1 MAAEIT
7 ISLVRE
13 KLENLRTKIGD
24 PSLLSQVNESIAKLE
39 ESLETW
45 INLEDDQGSHL
56 TIDDRKSDLL
66 EAVYDA
72 EDTIDAFLACTTLQ
86 KQKSF
91 PLFPLRSEHSQ
102 SRVSRKMR
110 DIVVRLTSFIE
121 NKSVHVEPTAPSSN
135 LSLEDMKVDDDVEV
149 HPQKSLTNEEDMPV
163 LQLEN
168 KKFGE
173 GTSKS
178 NFGEGTSG
186 SKFSYE
192 DGTYGLV
199 DTAQTEH
206 DHVKLR
212 LLSTNS
218 VEDIQVQPSEE
229 KHCVDG
235 NVGPDVGADA
245 SESSSSDEDDSSDLE
260 DTAKKLAEL
269 IFRDDLPFLLL
280 SVAGRPGGSHNT
292 TLLWRTYC
300 NIKEHFECCAW
311 TYVSDV
317 YEAIKCVMEQ
327 LTGMKQENDLPPRVL
342 QRKLCRFLSNKKYL
356 LVFYDLRTPEVW
368 ESLSS
373 VLPNSGGGRTIVSF
387 HAAAAAPSIPNA
399 RFLGTIFGTE
409 LVSPSALSK
418 DVCAS
423 LDEETDIVGLKD
435 EIQKLH
441 KLICRRYQL
450 HFMILVVGV
459 AGSGK
464 TTLVNTVYNQL
475 HIKQKFENR
484 VWISVSKVFEERN
497 LLLQILK
504 QVTEVKDEEKLSLE
518 ELRKKLRYFFVGK
531 RYLVVLDD
539 VQTPDTWDKLKRV
552 FPISYVSGSRVVLT
566 IRDAKIAQNID
577 SSIYY
582 RHNLR
587 PLNNEESWE
596 LFSEK
601 LKPKISD
608 NSDLVELK
616 EKILQKCK
624 GLPLA
629 ICMLAGLLSTKERS
643 KDAWLKVIEST
654 QQKRKGGGTG
664 ENAMQGKKEERVTEY
679 TKLEKKE
686 QSASEHSQPDEI
698 VEAKVVEEGKRV
710 SEHSQ
715 RVEIKEKVVED
726 ETGLD
731 KHTHLE
737 KIEEAEEMDEERK
750 RAGEHIQQG
759 EIEEEGVGKEE
770 KRGNVNGAS
779 YSKQGEDQSISSNES
794 VSSDNL
800 SASDIFSLG
809 YRDLDFP
816 LRACLQ
822 YLCLFP
828 RSDSIRIRRLA
839 RLWIAE
845 GLVEVSENDKKE
857 PEDLVEEYLQ
867 QLEQRNMIKI
877 EKSDGRPKECRV
889 EGLPYDLLCPNAT
902 RMGFFHVHRN
912 SGPES
917 ETSAKL
923 RIRRLAEQVD
933 MIKIEKSDGRP
944 KECSVEGLPYD
955 LLCPNAKCMG
965 FFHVHPNSGP
975 ESKTAAKLS
984 IRRLAEQVDI
994 QNNPPSDEDIRQLR
1008 SYISFNKGKGDKA
1021 AEGVGNFLKRTIT
1034 KRSFGLLTLLDL
1046 ERVYKPVLIP
1056 ETLRR
1061 LPLLK
1066 YVGLRWTFLDE
1077 IPESLGDIPCLETL
1091 DVKHTN
1097 ISELPNSIRNAEKL
1111 LHLYMNG
1118 VDFERSKQIS
1128 SSSFSDLQT
1137 LSGLLIGNNSPTIT
1151 WLTKL
1156 NSLRKLGLTCH
1167 EESIGKIT
1175 NWLSQLNSL
1184 RSLRLRSVD
1193 DNGKPSELKLK
1204 RISNEMLTD
1213 LYLVGELPKEFKISE
1228 VEHLSKLRVLT
1239 LSVSKLL
1246 EDPMQA
1252 LGQLEN
1258 LRILRLY
1265 AESYLGDKM
1274 NLSGSAGRFSKL
1286 EVLKLWMLLNLTEL
1300 KIEERAMPVLRE
1312 LEIRHCRELRKPTGL
1327 EGLTTLKKLTLTNMN
1342 KHFVTE
1348 VERSIGKRTEVIVNN
1363 WHFTPSWES
1372 SEEQEQR

>member
-24 PSLLSQVNESIAKLE
+24 PSLRTQVNESIAKLE

-45 INLEDDQGSHL
+45 KNLEDDQGSHL
-56 TIDDRKSDLL
+56 TIDDRKIVLL
-66 EAVYDA
+66 GAVYDA
-72 EDTIDAFLACTTLQ
+72 EDTIDAFLACTTSQ

-102 SRVSRKMR
+102 SRVSREMR
-110 DIVVRLTSFIE
+110 DFVVRLTSFIE

-135 LSLEDMKVDDDVEV
+135 LSLEDMNVDDDVEV
-149 HPQKSLTNEEDMPV
+149 HPQKSPTSVEDMPV

-168 KKFGE
+168 KNFGE

-192 DGTYGLV
+192 DDTYGLV

-206 DHVKLR
+206 DHVKSR
-212 LLSTNS
+212 VLSTNS

-229 KHCVDG
+229 KHNVDG
-235 NVGPDVGADA
+235 NGGAA
-245 SESSSSDEDDSSDLE
+245 GSPESSFSDEDETSDLE
-260 DTAKKLAEL
+260 YAAKKLAEL
-269 IFRDDLPFLLL
+269 IFRDDMPFLLL
-280 SVAGRPGGSHNT
+280 SEAVSPGDSHNT

-300 NIKEHFECCAW
+300 NIKKHFEYCAW
-311 TYVSDV
+311 TFVSDV

-327 LTGMKQENDLPPRVL
+327 LTGMKQENDLPQTVL
-342 QRKLCRFLSNKKYL
+342 QGELCRFLSNKKYL
-356 LVFYDLRTPEVW
+356 LVFYDLRTPDVW

-373 VLPNSGGGRTIVSF
+373 VLPNSDGGRMIFSF
-387 HAAAAAPSIPNA
+387 HGTAPAPSIPNA

-423 LDEETDIVGLKD
+423 LDKETDIVGLKD

-464 TTLVNTVYNQL
+464 TTLVNTVYNQS

-552 FPISYVSGSRVVLT
+552 FPINYVSGSRVVLT
-566 IRDAKIAQNID
+566 IRDPKIAQNID

-624 GLPLA
+624 
-629 ICMLAGLLSTKERS
+629 
-643 KDAWLKVIEST
+643 DAWLKVIEST
-654 QQKRKGGGTG
+654 QQKKKGGGTS
-664 ENAMQGKKEERVTEY
+664 ENAMQGKKEERV
-679 TKLEKKE
+679 
-686 QSASEHSQPDEI
+686 SEHSQPDEI

-715 RVEIKEKVVED
+715 RGEIEEKVVED
-726 ETGLD
+726 ETGVD

-737 KIEEAEEMDEERK
+737 KIEEIEEMDEERK
-750 RAGEHIQQG
+750 SAGEHIQQG

-770 KRGNVNGAS
+770 KRGTVNAAS

-800 SASDIFSLG
+800 SASDILSLG
-809 YRDLDFP
+809 YRDLNSP

-828 RSDSIRIRRLA
+828 RSDPIRIRRLA

-845 GLVEVSENDKKE
+845 GLVKVSTNDNKE

-867 QLEQRNMIKI
+867 QLEQRNMIKMA
-877 EKSDGRPKECRV
+877 KSG
-889 EGLPYDLLCPNAT
+889 T
-902 RMGFFHVHRN
+902 
-912 SGPES
+912 
-917 ETSAKL
+917 
-923 RIRRLAEQVD
+923 
-933 MIKIEKSDGRP
+933 
-944 KECSVEGLPYD
+944 
-955 LLCPNAKCMG
+955 
-965 FFHVHPNSGP
+965 
-975 ESKTAAKLS
+975 ESKTAATLS
-984 IRRLAEQVDI
+984 IRRFAEQVDI

-1021 AEGVGNFLKRTIT
+1021 ADGVGNLLKRTIT
-1034 KRSFGLLTLLDL
+1034 KRGFGLLTLLDL
-1046 ERVYKPVLIP
+1046 ERVYKPVLLP

-1066 YVGLRWTFLDE
+1066 YVGLRRTFLDE
-1077 IPESLGDIPCLETL
+1077 IPESVGDIPCLDTL

-1097 ISELPNSIRNAEKL
+1097 ISELPNSICNAKKL

-1118 VDFERSKQIS
+1118 IDFKTSKQIS
-1128 SSSFSDLQT
+1128 ISSLDNLQT
-1137 LSGLLIGNNSPTIT
+1137 LSGLLLGKNSPTIN
-1151 WLTKL
+1151 WLTKRI
-1156 NSLRKLGLTCH
+1156 SLRKLGLTCH
-1167 EESIGKIT
+1167 TESIGKIT
-1175 NWLSQLNSL
+1175 SWLCAQTSL
-1184 RSLRLRSVD
+1184 RSLRLKSVD
-1193 DNGKPSELKLK
+1193 DNYEPSNLKWIPNK
-1204 RISNEMLTD
+1204 MLTD
-1213 LYLVGELPKEFKISE
+1213 LYLVGELPTEFKISSSAPLQTQSSYI
-1228 VEHLSKLRVLT
+1228 VSVKTIRRPHASARTAGKPQNPQASRSILLR
-1239 LSVSKLL
+1239 
-1246 EDPMQA
+1246 E
-1252 LGQLEN
+1252 GY
-1258 LRILRLY
+1258 RIGGLD
-1265 AESYLGDKM
+1265 YLGEID
-1274 NLSGSAGRFSKL
+1274 
-1286 EVLKLWMLLNLTEL
+1286 LNEY
-1300 KIEERAMPVLRE
+1300 E
-1312 LEIRHCRELRKPTGL
+1312 
-1327 EGLTTLKKLTLTNMN
+1327 
-1342 KHFVTE
+1342 
-1348 VERSIGKRTEVIVNN
+1348 
-1363 WHFTPSWES
+1363 
-1372 SEEQEQR
+1372 

>member
-13 KLENLRTKIGD
+13 KLENLLSSTKIGD
-24 PSLLSQVNESIAKLE
+24 PSLLTQVNESIAKLE

-149 HPQKSLTNEEDMPV
+149 HPQKSPTNEEDMPV

-168 KKFGE
+168 KNFGE

-387 HAAAAAPSIPNA
+387 HGAATAPSIPNA

-464 TTLVNTVYNQL
+464 TTLVNTVYNQF

-566 IRDAKIAQNID
+566 IRDPKIAQNID

-654 QQKRKGGGTG
+654 QQKKKEGGTS
-664 ENAMQGKKEERVTEY
+664 ENAMQGKKEERVTEHI
-679 TKLEKKE
+679 KREKKE
-686 QSASEHSQPDEI
+686 QSTSEHSQPDEI

-715 RVEIKEKVVED
+715 RGEIEEKVVED
-726 ETGLD
+726 ETGVD

-737 KIEEAEEMDEERK
+737 KIEEVEEMDEERK
-750 RAGEHIQQG
+750 RAGDHIQQG

-770 KRGNVNGAS
+770 KRGTVNAAS

-800 SASDIFSLG
+800 SASDIYSLG
-809 YRDLDFP
+809 YRDLNSP

-845 GLVEVSENDKKE
+845 GLVKVSTNDNKE

-877 EKSDGRPKECRV
+877 AKSDGRPKTCIV
-889 EGLPYDLLCPNAT
+889 NGLLYDLLRPNA
-902 RMGFFHVHRN
+902 
-912 SGPES
+912 
-917 ETSAKL
+917 
-923 RIRRLAEQVD
+923 
-933 MIKIEKSDGRP
+933 
-944 KECSVEGLPYD
+944 ECL
-955 LLCPNAKCMG
+955 G

-975 ESKTAAKLS
+975 ESKTSAKLS

-1008 SYISFNKGKGDKA
+1008 SYISFNKGEGYKA
-1021 AEGVGNFLKRTIT
+1021 AGVGNFLRRTIK
-1034 KRSFGLLTLLDL
+1034 KRGFGLLTLLDL
-1046 ERVYKPVLIP
+1046 EHVYKPVLLP

-1077 IPESLGDIPCLETL
+1077 IPESVGDIPCLETL

-1097 ISELPNSIRNAEKL
+1097 ISELPNSICNAKKL
-1111 LHLYMNG
+1111 LHLYTKG
-1118 VDFERSKQIS
+1118 IDFKRSKQIS
-1128 SSSFSDLQT
+1128 SSSLSNLQT
-1137 LSGLLIGNNSPTIT
+1137 LWGLLLGKNSPFFD
-1151 WLTKL
+1151 WL
-1156 NSLRKLGLTCH
+1156 
-1167 EESIGKIT
+1167 E
-1175 NWLSQLNSL
+1175 
-1184 RSLRLRSVD
+1184 
-1193 DNGKPSELKLK
+1193 KLK
-1204 RISNEMLTD
+1204 S
-1213 LYLVGELPKEFKISE
+1213 
-1228 VEHLSKLRVLT
+1228 
-1239 LSVSKLL
+1239 
-1246 EDPMQA
+1246 
-1252 LGQLEN
+1252 
-1258 LRILRLY
+1258 
-1265 AESYLGDKM
+1265 
-1274 NLSGSAGRFSKL
+1274 
-1286 EVLKLWMLLNLTEL
+1286 
-1300 KIEERAMPVLRE
+1300 
-1312 LEIRHCRELRKPTGL
+1312 
-1327 EGLTTLKKLTLTNMN
+1327 LKKMTMVNFPNSNGDPTNGYP
-1342 KHFVTE
+1342 T
-1348 VERSIGKRTEVIVNN
+1348 RC
-1363 WHFTPSWES
+1363 
-1372 SEEQEQR
+1372 

>member
-13 KLENLRTKIGD
+13 KLENLLSSTKIGD
-24 PSLLSQVNESIAKLE
+24 PSLQTQVKESIAKLK

-45 INLEDDQGSHL
+45 KDLEDDQGSHL
-56 TIDDRKSDLL
+56 TIDDRKIKLL
-66 EAVYDA
+66 RAVYDA
-72 EDTIDAFLACTTLQ
+72 EDTIDAFLASTTLQ

-102 SRVSRKMR
+102 SRVSLKMR
-110 DIVVRLTSFIE
+110 IFFDHLTSFIE
-121 NKSVHVEPTAPSSN
+121 NKSVHVERTAPSSN

-149 HPQKSLTNEEDMPV
+149 HPQKSPTNVEDMPV
-163 LQLEN
+163 QQLEN
-168 KKFGE
+168 KNFGE

-192 DGTYGLV
+192 DDTCGLV

-212 LLSTNS
+212 VLSTNS

-235 NVGPDVGADA
+235 NVGADVGADA
-245 SESSSSDEDDSSDLE
+245 SESSSSDEDDTSDLE

-292 TLLWRTYC
+292 ILLWRTYC

-327 LTGMKQENDLPPRVL
+327 LTGMKQENDLPPGVL

-373 VLPNSGGGRTIVSF
+373 VLPNSGGGRMIVSF
-387 HAAAAAPSIPNA
+387 HGAAAAPSIPSA

-504 QVTEVKDEEKLSLE
+504 QVAEVKDEEKLSLE
-518 ELRKKLRYFFVGK
+518 ELRKKLRYLFVGK

-566 IRDAKIAQNID
+566 IRDPKIAQNID

-601 LKPKISD
+601 LKPKIPD

-654 QQKRKGGGTG
+654 QQKKKGGTS
-664 ENAMQGKKEERVTEY
+664 ENAMQGKKEERVTEH
-679 TKLEKKE
+679 TKREKKE
-686 QSASEHSQPDEI
+686 RSTGEHSQPDEI
-698 VEAKVVEEGKRV
+698 VEAKVVEEGKSV

-715 RVEIKEKVVED
+715 RREIEEKVVED
-726 ETGLD
+726 ETGVD

-737 KIEEAEEMDEERK
+737 KIEELEM
-750 RAGEHIQQG
+750 EHVQQG

-770 KRGNVNGAS
+770 KGGTVNAAS
-779 YSKQGEDQSISSNES
+779 YSKQGEDQYISSNES

-800 SASDIFSLG
+800 SASHIFSLG
-809 YRDLDFP
+809 YRDLNSP

-845 GLVEVSENDKKE
+845 GLVKVSTNDNKE

-877 EKSDGRPKECRV
+877 AKSDGRPK
-889 EGLPYDLLCPNAT
+889 T
-902 RMGFFHVHRN
+902 
-912 SGPES
+912 
-917 ETSAKL
+917 
-923 RIRRLAEQVD
+923 
-933 MIKIEKSDGRP
+933 
-944 KECSVEGLPYD
+944 CSVEGLLYD

-965 FFHVHPNSGP
+965 FFHVHPNSVP
-975 ESKTAAKLS
+975 ESKKEAKVS

-994 QNNPPSDEDIRQLR
+994 QNEPPSDEDIRQLR

-1021 AEGVGNFLKRTIT
+1021 ADGVGNLLKKTIT
-1034 KRSFGLLTLLDL
+1034 KRGFGLLTLLDL
-1046 ERVYKPVLIP
+1046 ERVYKPVLPP

-1077 IPESLGDIPCLETL
+1077 IPNSVGDIPCLDTL

-1097 ISELPNSIRNAEKL
+1097 ISELPNSICNAKKL

-1118 VDFERSKQIS
+1118 IDFERSKQIS
-1128 SSSFSDLQT
+1128 SSSLSNLRT
-1137 LSGLLIGNNSPTIT
+1137 LSGLLLGKNSPNLE
-1151 WLTKL
+1151 WLKKL
-1156 NSLRKLGLTCH
+1156 ASLKKVGLTCH
-1167 EESIGKIT
+1167 NESIEEIT
-1175 NWLSQLNSL
+1175 IWLSRLTGL
-1184 RSLRLRSVD
+1184 HSLRLRSVD
-1193 DNGKPSELKLK
+1193 DNGEPSKLK
-1204 RISNEMLTD
+1204 WISNKMLTD
-1213 LYLVGELPKEFKISE
+1213 LYLMGELPQGFKISE
-1228 VEHLSKLRVLT
+1228 VVHLSKLRVLT
-1239 LSVSKLL
+1239 LSVSKLS
-1246 EDPMQA
+1246 EDPMPA

-1258 LRILRLY
+1258 LIILRLY
-1265 AESYLGDKM
+1265 ANSYLGKKM
-1274 NLSGSAGRFSKL
+1274 SCGPEGRFSKL
-1286 EVLKLWMLLNLTEL
+1286 EVLKLWMLLNLKEWE
-1300 KIEERAMPVLRE
+1300 IEGAMPVLKE
-1312 LEIRHCRELRKPTGL
+1312 LEIRYCQNLQKPTGL
-1327 EGLTTLKKLTLTNMN
+1327 EGLTTLEKLTLTNMKKN
-1342 KHFVTE
+1342 FVTE
-1348 VERSIGKRTEVIVNN
+1348 VKGSIGNKTVVTENDWKFI
-1363 WHFTPSWES
+1363 PSWES
-1372 SEEQEQR
+1372 SEEQRQELRQKSKQRDGAPIVRSSTLKHGAPSRQLSRQLSALTT